1 MLVERE
7 EVIKLAKLSKLNLAD
22 NVIDKLTAE
31 MQSIISFADMI
42 SKGKCDFTDFL
53 ADDEASALRE
63 DSVKNSYDNDDILK
77 NAPTRDGNY
86 FLLPRRNV

>member
-1 MLVERE
+1 MVERE

-22 NVIDKLTAE
+22 DVIDKLTAE

-42 SKGKCDFTDFL
+42 SKGKCDFTDVL
-53 ADDEASALRE
+53 ADGESPALRNDAVK
-63 DSVKNSYDNDDILK
+63 DSYPNEDILK